1 MISSNNKNEKKK
13 KKKRLSSPMAEAE
26 IFTVESKNAGDSL
39 VGNTFCGMILGL
51 RIQETPPQAKN
62 TAEFSDARS
71 RRWWPCILF
80 QASEP
85 HFRSPFTVISEG
97 FAHPGAFAPSTTC
110 ERKAQINSSRCRFG
124 RSSLSLSFPCAPP
137 AHFQFAVYR
146 VCWLGGS

>member
-1 MISSNNKNEKKK
+1 M
-13 KKKRLSSPMAEAE
+13 
-26 IFTVESKNAGDSL
+26 V
-39 VGNTFCGMILGL
+39 LGL

-71 RRWWPCILF
+71 RRWWPCVLF

-85 HFRSPFTVISEG
+85 HFRSPFPVIGEG

-124 RSSLSLSFPCAPP
+124 RSSLSRPLRQRIFSLLCTVCAGSVGSEKAVFSVCCVPCVLARRELRKPS
-137 AHFQFAVYR
+137 ADAAVGEEA
-146 VCWLGGS
+146 VEVQKKNVGLVDKK